1 MENVSKQ
8 KFIITGMD
16 CADCAKT
23 VETGVAKLDG
33 VSSSELNF
41 HSETLHVQGTAT
53 SQEIISRVREL
64 GYNVRDPE
72 ERGAQTDTIPTIN
85 FLQYM
90 WGRNDTRLALLALL
104 LILPGLLFHEILPHL
119 GIHHTFID
127 GLSVVSMVIAGY
139 PVAQS
144 GWRAFRVNRQI
155 TINALMSIA
164 AIGAVFIGAYTEA
177 GVVMVLFV
185 IGEALEGFTSERAR
199 RSIRGLMEVAPN
211 EAILLDAHDDHHHE
225 RDVHVKDLKVGDL
238 ILVKPGKRIPM
249 DGRVVSGSS
258 AVNQAPIT
266 GEARF
271 IQKNEGDEVFAST
284 INGEGALEIEVTHL
298 AEDNTISRLIKMV
311 EEAQEKKAPAQ
322 RFVDNFAS
330 YYTPSV
336 VVLAALVAIIPPL
349 FFGQAFLGGDSGW
362 LYRGL
367 TLLVVACPCALVIS
381 TPVSII
387 SAISNAARSG
397 VLFKG
402 GVHIETLAKT
412 NAIAFDKTGTLTN
425 GHPSVVNIRSMDC
438 VDPENLCDDCGDL
451 LALASAVEGRSEH
464 PIAQA
469 VSHEARHR
477 GLSML
482 YPAAEQVTTLTGRG
496 VTGNVGGREV
506 VIGSHPYFDEYVPH
520 DDHCKTVAYADANG
534 LTTMM
539 ISSDKQYKGFITIS
553 DMVRETSKD
562 ALTELKAMGIED
574 LIMLT
579 GDNEMTAKAVA
590 EQVGVTSFRASCLP
604 EDKVAE
610 IERLRESKG
619 SVVMVG
625 DGINDTPALA
635 ASSIGIA
642 IGNTAQAMETADITL
657 MGDSLKKLPYAIRL
671 SRAAMSTIRANVA
684 VSIGIKIVFLILVLI
699 GSGSM
704 WLAVLAD
711 MGTSLLV
718 TLNGMRLLRRPSL
731 SFTT

>member
-1 MENVSKQ
+1 MENTTKQ
-8 KFIITGMD
+8 TFIITGMD

-23 VETGVAKLDG
+23 VETGVAKLNG
-33 VSSSELNF
+33 VEISKLNF
-41 HSETLHVQGTAT
+41 HTETLHVSGNAT
-53 SQEIISRVREL
+53 SQEIISRVKEL
-64 GYNVRDPE
+64 GYNVRDPQE
-72 ERGAQTDTIPTIN
+72 DDKPVSQPSIN
-85 FLQYM
+85 FFQYL
-90 WGRNDTRLALLALL
+90 WGRQDTKLALFATLL
-104 LILPGLLFHEILPHL
+104 VLPGLLFHELLPNL
-119 GIHHTFID
+119 GIHNPLID
-127 GLSVVSMVIAGY
+127 IASVAAMVLAGY
-139 PVAQS
+139 PIALN
-144 GWRAFRVNRQI
+144 GWRAFRINHQI

-211 EAILLDAHDDHHHE
+211 EATLLETHDDHTHE
-225 RDVHVKDLKVGDL
+225 KDVNVKDLKVGDV

-258 AVNQAPIT
+258 EVNQAPIT
-266 GEARF
+266 GEARL
-271 IQKNEGDEVFAST
+271 IQKGSGDTVFASS
-284 INGEGALEIEVTHL
+284 INGGGTLEVEVTHL

-322 RFVDNFAS
+322 RFVDTFAS
-330 YYTPSV
+330 YYTPAV

-349 FFGQAFLGGDSGW
+349 FFGQQFLGGESGW

-387 SAISNAARSG
+387 SAISNAAHAG

-402 GVHIETLAKT
+402 GVHIETLARVKT
-412 NAIAFDKTGTLTN
+412 IAFDKTGTLTN
-425 GHPSVVNIRSMDC
+425 GRPSVINIRSIEC
-438 VDPENLCDDCGDL
+438 ADPNTLCNECSDL

-469 VSHEARHR
+469 VAHEARHR
-477 GLSML
+477 GLSL
-482 YPAAEQVTTLTGRG
+482 SYPAAENVTALTGRG
-496 VTGNVGGREV
+496 VTGTVNGHEV
-506 VIGSHPYFDEYVPH
+506 VIGSHPYFDKSIPH
-520 DDHCKTVAYADANG
+520 NDHCETVTSADASG

-539 ISSDKQYKGFITIS
+539 ISNDKQYKGFITIADS
-553 DMVRETSKD
+553 VRETSRD
-562 ALTELKAMGIED
+562 ALDELKKINIEN

-579 GDNEMTAKAVA
+579 GDNEMTAKSVA
-590 EQVGVTSFRASCLP
+590 EQVGVTDFRANCLP
-604 EDKVAE
+604 EDKVNE
-610 IERLRESKG
+610 IERLRETEG
-619 SVVMVG
+619 GVVMVG

-635 ASSIGIA
+635 ASTVGVA

-657 MGDSLKKLPYAIRL
+657 MGTSLNQLPFAIRL
-671 SRAAMSTIRANVA
+671 SRAAMNTIRTNVA
-684 VSIGIKIVFLILVLI
+684 VSIGIKVIFLFLVLF
-699 GSGSM
+699 GMGSM

-718 TLNGMRLLRRPSL
+718 TLNGVRLLKNPSM
-731 SFTT
+731 TAN

>member
-1 MENVSKQ
+1 MENVSNQ

-33 VSSSELNF
+33 VDSSELNF
-41 HSETLHVQGTAT
+41 HSEILHVEGTA
-53 SQEIISRVREL
+53 SSNEIINRVREL
-64 GYNVRDPE
+64 GYNVRDPQ
-72 ERGAQTDTIPTIN
+72 ERDAQVEQVHSIN
-85 FLQYM
+85 FLQYL
-90 WGRNDTRLALLALL
+90 WSRSDTRLALLAML
-104 LILPGLLFHEILPHL
+104 LILPGLFFHELLPHL
-119 GIHHTFID
+119 SIHHPLID
-127 GLSVVSMVIAGY
+127 ALSVISMVIAGY
-139 PVAQS
+139 PIAQS
-144 GWRAFRVNRQI
+144 GWRAFKVNRQV

-225 RDVHVKDLKVGDL
+225 RTVPVKELKVGDL

-258 AVNQAPIT
+258 GVNQAPIT

-271 IQKNEGDEVFAST
+271 IQKSQGDEVFAGT

-330 YYTPSV
+330 YYTPAV
-336 VVLAALVAIIPPL
+336 VVLAALVAVIPPL
-349 FFGQAFLGGDSGW
+349 FFGQAFLGGNSGW

-387 SAISNAARSG
+387 SAISNAARTG

-412 NAIAFDKTGTLTN
+412 NAIAFDKTGTLTK
-425 GHPSVVNIRSMDC
+425 GQPSVVNIRSMTC
-438 VDPENLCDDCGDL
+438 ADPESLCDDCDDL

-477 GLSML
+477 GLSFL

-496 VTGNVGGREV
+496 VTGSVGGREV
-506 VIGSHPYFDEYVPH
+506 VIGSHPYFDDYVPH
-520 DDHCKTVAYADANG
+520 EGHCETVAHADASG

-539 ISSDKQYKGFITIS
+539 VSSDRQYKGFITIS
-553 DMVRETSKD
+553 DTVRETSRD
-562 ALTELKAMGIED
+562 AIAELKALGIED
-574 LIMLT
+574 LVMLT
-579 GDNEMTAKAVA
+579 GDNETTAKAVA
-590 EQVGVTSFRASCLP
+590 EKVGVTDFRASCLP
-604 EDKVAE
+604 EDKVTE
-610 IERLRESKG
+610 IERLRESRG
-619 SVVMVG
+619 HVVMVG

-635 ASSIGIA
+635 AASIGVA
-642 IGNTAQAMETADITL
+642 IGNTAQAMETADVTL
-657 MGDSLKKLPYAIRL
+657 MGDSLKKLPFAIRL
-671 SRAAMSTIRANVA
+671 SRAAMNTIRVNVA
-684 VSIGIKIVFLILVLI
+684 VSIGIKLVFLVLVLA
-699 GSGSM
+699 GLGSM
-704 WLAVLAD
+704 WMAVLAD

-718 TLNGMRLLRRPSL
+718 TLNGVRLLKNPSM
-731 SFTT
+731 TM

>member
-1 MENVSKQ
+1 MENVSNQ

-33 VSSSELNF
+33 VDSSELNF
-41 HSETLHVQGTAT
+41 HSEILHVEGTA
-53 SQEIISRVREL
+53 SSNEIINRVREL
-64 GYNVRDPE
+64 GYNVRDPQ
-72 ERGAQTDTIPTIN
+72 ERDAQVEQVHSIN
-85 FLQYM
+85 FLQYL
-90 WGRNDTRLALLALL
+90 WSRSDTRLALLAML
-104 LILPGLLFHEILPHL
+104 LILPGLFFHELLPHL
-119 GIHHTFID
+119 SIHHPLID
-127 GLSVVSMVIAGY
+127 ALSVISMVIAGY
-139 PVAQS
+139 PIAQS
-144 GWRAFRVNRQI
+144 GWRAFKVNRQV

-225 RDVHVKDLKVGDL
+225 RTVPVKELKVGDL

-258 AVNQAPIT
+258 GVNQAPIT

-271 IQKNEGDEVFAST
+271 IQKSQGDEVFAGT

-330 YYTPSV
+330 YYTPAV
-336 VVLAALVAIIPPL
+336 VVLAALVAVIPPL
-349 FFGQAFLGGDSGW
+349 FFGQAFLGGNSGW

-387 SAISNAARSG
+387 SAISNAARTG

-412 NAIAFDKTGTLTN
+412 NAIAFDKTGTLTK
-425 GHPSVVNIRSMDC
+425 GQPSVVNIRSMTC
-438 VDPENLCDDCGDL
+438 ADPESLCDDCDDL

-477 GLSML
+477 GLSFL

-496 VTGNVGGREV
+496 VTGSVGGREV
-506 VIGSHPYFDEYVPH
+506 VIGSHPYFDDYVPH
-520 DDHCKTVAYADANG
+520 EGHCETVAHADASG

-539 ISSDKQYKGFITIS
+539 VSSDRQYKGFITIS
-553 DMVRETSKD
+553 DTVRETSRD
-562 ALTELKAMGIED
+562 AIAELKALGIED
-574 LIMLT
+574 LVMLT
-579 GDNEMTAKAVA
+579 GDNETTAKAVA
-590 EQVGVTSFRASCLP
+590 EKVGVTDFRASCLP
-604 EDKVAE
+604 EDKVTE
-610 IERLRESKG
+610 IERLRESRG
-619 SVVMVG
+619 HVVMVG

-635 ASSIGIA
+635 AASIGVA
-642 IGNTAQAMETADITL
+642 IGNTAQAMETADVTL
-657 MGDSLKKLPYAIRL
+657 MGDSLKKLPFAIRL
-671 SRAAMSTIRANVA
+671 SRAAMNTIRVNVA
-684 VSIGIKIVFLILVLI
+684 VSIGIKLVFLVLVLA
-699 GSGSM
+699 GLGSM
-704 WLAVLAD
+704 WMAVLAD

-718 TLNGMRLLRRPSL
+718 TLNGVCLLKNPSM
-731 SFTT
+731 TM

>member
-23 VETGVAKLDG
+23 VETGVAKLHG
-33 VSSSELNF
+33 VDSSELNF
-41 HSETLHVQGTAT
+41 HSEVLHVEGSAT
-53 SQEIISRVREL
+53 SNEIIDRVREL
-64 GYNVRDPE
+64 GYNVRDPQ
-72 ERGAQTDTIPTIN
+72 ERGVQGEQVPSIN

-90 WGRNDTRLALLALL
+90 WSRRDTQLALLALL
-104 LILPGLLFHEILPHL
+104 LILPGLFFHELLPHL
-119 GIHHTFID
+119 GVHHPAID
-127 GLSVVSMVIAGY
+127 ILSVVSMVIAGY

-144 GWRAFRVNRQI
+144 AWRTFKISRQI
-155 TINALMSIA
+155 TINALMTIA
-164 AIGAVFIGAYTEA
+164 AVGAVFIGAYTEA

-211 EAILLDAHDDHHHE
+211 EAIIMDAHDDHHHD
-225 RDVHVKDLKVGDL
+225 RTVHVNELKVGDL

-258 AVNQAPIT
+258 AVNQASIT

-271 IQKNEGDEVFAST
+271 IQKNQGDEVFAST

-311 EEAQEKKAPAQ
+311 EEAQERKAPAQ
-322 RFVDNFAS
+322 RFVDTFAS
-330 YYTPSV
+330 YYTPAV
-336 VVLAALVAIIPPL
+336 VVLAALVAVIPPL
-349 FFGQAFLGGDSGW
+349 FFGQTLLGGDSGW

-387 SAISNAARSG
+387 SAISNAARTG

-412 NAIAFDKTGTLTN
+412 NAIAFDKTGTLTK
-425 GHPSVVNIRSMDC
+425 GQPSVVNIQSTDC
-438 VDPENLCDDCGDL
+438 ADTENLCDGCEDL
-451 LALASAVEGRSEH
+451 LALASAVERRSEH

-469 VSHEARHR
+469 VAHEARHR
-477 GLSML
+477 GLSMS
-482 YPAAEQVTTLTGRG
+482 YPAAEQVTALTGRG
-496 VTGNVGGREV
+496 VTGTVDGREV

-520 DDHCKTVAYADANG
+520 DAHCETVAHADASG

-539 ISSDKQYKGFITIS
+539 VSSDRQYKGFITIA
-553 DMVRETSKD
+553 DTVRETSRD
-562 ALTELKAMGIED
+562 AITELKELGIED
-574 LIMLT
+574 LVMLT
-579 GDNEMTAKAVA
+579 GDNETTAKAVA
-590 EQVGVTSFRASCLP
+590 DKVGVTGFRASCLP
-604 EDKVAE
+604 EDKVTE

-619 SVVMVG
+619 NVVMVG

-635 ASSIGIA
+635 AASVGIA
-642 IGNTAQAMETADITL
+642 IGNTAQAMETADVTL
-657 MGDSLKKLPYAIRL
+657 IGDSLKKLPFAIRL
-671 SRAAMSTIRANVA
+671 SRAAMNTIRANVA
-684 VSIGIKIVFLILVLI
+684 VSIGIKLVFLVLVLL
-699 GSGSM
+699 GFGTM
-704 WLAVLAD
+704 WMAVLAD

-718 TLNGMRLLRRPSL
+718 TLNGVRLLKRPSM
-731 SFTT
+731 TV

>member
-1 MENVSKQ
+1 MQNTKLT
-8 KFIITGMD
+8 FIITGMD
-16 CADCAKT
+16 CADCART
-23 VETGVAKLDG
+23 VETGVAKLNG
-33 VSSSELNF
+33 VTSSELNF
-41 HSETLHVQGTAT
+41 HSEILHVQGTAS

-64 GYNVRDPE
+64 GYNVRAPE
-72 ERGAQTDTIPTIN
+72 ERSAQAEHIPTIN

-90 WGRNDTRLALLALL
+90 RSRNDTRLALLALL
-104 LILPGLLFHEILPHL
+104 LVLPGLLFHEILPHL
-119 GIHHTFID
+119 DIHHPIID
-127 GLSVVSMVIAGY
+127 VMSVISMVIAGY
-139 PVAQS
+139 PIAQS
-144 GWRAFRVNRQI
+144 GWRAFRINRQV

-211 EAILLDAHDDHHHE
+211 EAILLERHDDHVHE
-225 RDVHVKDLKVGDL
+225 KDVPVRELRIGDV
-238 ILVKPGKRIPM
+238 ILVKPGTRISM

-266 GEARF
+266 GEARLV
-271 IQKNEGDEVFAST
+271 QKGENDSVFAGSV
-284 INGEGALEIEVTHL
+284 NGEGALEIEVTHL

-322 RFVDNFAS
+322 RFVDTFAG
-330 YYTPSV
+330 YYTPAV
-336 VVLAALVAIIPPL
+336 VALAALVAVIPPL
-349 FFGQAFLGGDSGW
+349 FFGQQFLGGESGW

-387 SAISNAARSG
+387 SAISNAARAG

-402 GVHIETLAKT
+402 GVHMETLAKVK
-412 NAIAFDKTGTLTN
+412 AIAFDKTGTLTK
-425 GHPSVVNIRSMDC
+425 GQPSVMSIQSIDC
-438 VDPENLCDDCGDL
+438 VDPETLCNDCSDL

-469 VSHEARHR
+469 VAHEARHR
-477 GLSML
+477 GLSL
-482 YPAAEQVTTLTGRG
+482 QYPAAENVTALTGRG
-496 VTGNVGGREV
+496 VMGSVGGHEV
-506 VIGSHPYFDEYVPH
+506 VIGSHPYFEENISH
-520 DDHCKTVAYADANG
+520 TIHCETVSNADANG

-539 ISSDKQYKGFITIS
+539 ISSDRQYKGYITIS
-553 DMVRETSKD
+553 DSIRETSRD
-562 ALTELKAMGIED
+562 AITELKAIGINN
-574 LIMLT
+574 LVMLT
-579 GDNEMTAKAVA
+579 GDNEVTAKSVA
-590 EQVGVTSFRASCLP
+590 ENVGVTDFRANCLP

-610 IERLRESKG
+610 IEHLRDEKG
-619 SVVMVG
+619 DVVMVG

-635 ASSIGIA
+635 AASVGIA
-642 IGNTAQAMETADITL
+642 IGNATQAMETADVTL
-657 MGDSLKKLPYAIRL
+657 MGESLRQLAFAIRL
-671 SRAAMSTIRANVA
+671 SRAAMNTIRVNVA
-684 VSIGIKIVFLILVLI
+684 VSIGIKIVFLTLVLL
-699 GSGSM
+699 GMGSM

-718 TLNGMRLLRRPSL
+718 TLNGVRLLKRP
-731 SFTT
+731 TMTPIA